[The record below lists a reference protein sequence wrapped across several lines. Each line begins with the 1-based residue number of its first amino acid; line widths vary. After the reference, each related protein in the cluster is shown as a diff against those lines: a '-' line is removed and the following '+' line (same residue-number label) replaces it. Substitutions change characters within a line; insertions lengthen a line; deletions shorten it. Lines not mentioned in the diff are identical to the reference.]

1 MKKIIAVFAGMVI
14 GFSAIVVAQPANFS
28 GSALNPATRVQSD
41 TAAAVANTAILQDQ
55 SKIPDQDNRTGYL
68 SVLFDVSKQGGT
80 GSIDIGPV
88 VPVGTVVVGGRAHV
102 VTAFTPAAAAT
113 NTVIS
118 LQASA
123 DLKAAATT
131 LGSVDLV
138 SLIPSTATV
147 SIPEGTNAATAS
159 VTFAPI
165 VVTGA
170 NSRVTFSFGS
180 TATQGVALVHL
191 DLVKVQ

>member
-1 MKKIIAVFAGMVI
+1 MKKFVSVFAGLI
-14 GFSAIVVAQPANFS
+14 AAASIVVAQPANFG
-28 GSALNPATRVQSD
+28 GSALNPVTRTQD
-41 TAAAVANTAILQDQ
+41 TLATAAANTAILQDQ

-102 VTAFTPAAAAT
+102 VTPFTPTAAGT
-113 NTVIS
+113 NTAFS
-118 LQASA
+118 LQAA
-123 DLKAAATT
+123 GDLKAAATS
-131 LGSVDLV
+131 LASAGLV
-138 SLIPSTATV
+138 SLIPSTASV
-147 SIPEGTNAATAS
+147 SIPEGTNASTAS

-170 NSRVTFSFGS
+170 NSRVTFAFGS
-180 TATQGVALVHL
+180 AATQGVALVHL
-191 DLVKVQ
+191 DLIKVQ